1 MKRPLRAIIY
11 GFAIWWL
18 WFGFVGLSQLL
29 PDDILA
35 LPSYAMARLL
45 VLVLLVVGFAID
57 YLRRVERSSAG
68 EGLAVGLTW
77 MALMIANDIGH
88 FLAMEPVDL
97 GLYFVASAP
106 LYAFIPLI
114 TTAAFGS
121 LMGSRTNT
129 T

>member
-18 WFGFVGLSQLL
+18 WFGFVGISQLL
-29 PDDILA
+29 PDSILT

-57 YLRRVERSSAG
+57 YLRRVERSTAG

-97 GLYFVASAP
+97 GLYLVAAAP

-114 TTAAFGS
+114 TTATFGS
-121 LMGSRTNT
+121 LMRSRTT
-129 T
+129 TT